1 MSDFDDTTK
10 TSIGSSIAAVVGVDA
25 SAVTIAITAA
35 SVLIT
40 ATIAVPASTTAAAV
54 QATLSSTLGT
64 SAAASTVLGIIVESI
79 HAIAIAAPLPDAAAR
94 MPPPPAPLVTSHPSP
109 PPPPPPPPRPVLD
122 TIGGSNI
129 ETSRDGD
136 GGAIALVSCAV
147 AVAVAGVA
155 GGLLFLR
162 HRRRRR
168 RPLER
173 SLGTSGGA
181 VPKGIVERSLSL
193 NTVQMAGVCAIE
205 HDVYMTT
212 PADLGEEKPG
222 AAGASSTVCARAIEV
237 LEVRAGEAGV
247 LEAAVVSATAHK
259 RHAAARLQR
268 WWRRRRTRSKT
279 DPDRLMGFSRSSRA
293 GASPI
298 VRVHH
303 SHNLGAQ
310 LGDRVHHSHAAIAEL
325 SVVPL
330 PLVDAT
336 ARVVDPRD
344 PRFRTD
350 RKWTAQTHE

>member
-1 MSDFDDTTK
+1 MTASGSVSDFDDTTK
-10 TSIGSSIAAVVGVDA
+10 TSLGSSIAAVVGVDA
-25 SAVTIAITAA
+25 SAVTVAITAA

-54 QATLSSTLGT
+54 QTTLSSALGT

-79 HAIAIAAPLPDAAAR
+79 PAIAIAAPLPDAAAR
-94 MPPPPAPLVTSHPSP
+94 MPPPP
-109 PPPPPPPPRPVLD
+109 PPRPVLD
-122 TIGGSNI
+122 TIGGSNM

-136 GGAIALVSCAV
+136 GGTIALVSCAV
-147 AVAVAGVA
+147 AVAVAGIA

-162 HRRRRR
+162 HRRRRHR

-205 HDVYMTT
+205 HDVYTAT
-212 PADLGEEKPG
+212 SADLGEEKPAG
-222 AAGASSTVCARAIEV
+222 AAGSSSTVCARAIEV
-237 LEVRAGEAGV
+237 LEVRAGDAGV

>member
-1 MSDFDDTTK
+1 MTASGSVSDFDDTTK

-54 QATLSSTLGT
+54 QATLFSTLGT
-64 SAAASTVLGIIVESI
+64 AAAASTVLGIIVESI
-79 HAIAIAAPLPDAAAR
+79 PAIAIAAPLPDAAAR
-94 MPPPPAPLVTSHPSP
+94 MPPPPAR
-109 PPPPPPPPRPVLD
+109 RPVLD

-136 GGAIALVSCAV
+136 GGAIALVSCAI

-173 SLGTSGGA
+173 SLGTSGGV

-237 LEVRAGEAGV
+237 LEVRAGDAGV